1 MVAYLRDWVRIFAF
15 HLSVGPFPR
24 LSKIIA
30 AIGLAASGPGVL
42 YKVIEAIIVGEV
54 RNRGAVI
61 ATAKEEPFS
70 FYTMTLIVGLWA
82 AFATAFG
89 VAAFLV
95 LILKGRPSRSE

>member
-1 MVAYLRDWVRIFAF
+1 MVAFLRDYVRILAY

-30 AIGLAASGPGVL
+30 AIGLAVSGPGVL
-42 YKVIEAIIVGEV
+42 YTVIEAIIAGEV

-61 ATAKEEPFS
+61 ATAKEEPFK
-70 FYTMTLIVGLWA
+70 FYTMTLIVGSGA
-82 AFATAFG
+82 AFVTALG

-95 LILKGRPSRSE
+95 LILKGRRSRSE